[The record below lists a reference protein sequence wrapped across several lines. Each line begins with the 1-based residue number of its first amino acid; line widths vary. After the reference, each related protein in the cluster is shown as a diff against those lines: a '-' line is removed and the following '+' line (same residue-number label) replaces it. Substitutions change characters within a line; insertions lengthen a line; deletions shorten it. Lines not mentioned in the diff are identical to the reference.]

1 MNLLIGNINAQLAAR
16 QTGIVNETGI
26 APIETHKVPGIFF
39 IGEDDKY
46 YRNDMIQGIYS
57 VNRNFGA
64 NWTLIIEKDTKH
76 SRKNS
81 QSLSIS
87 FFESIWLLKLSRLG
101 LLYIDKKNPLLGIPN
116 KKTIISLKELGKKD
130 QLTIWLPDKYF
141 GDIWLKSLEVQ

>member
-1 MNLLIGNINAQLAAR
+1 
-16 QTGIVNETGI
+16 
-26 APIETHKVPGIFF
+26 
-39 IGEDDKY
+39 
-46 YRNDMIQGIYS
+46 MIQGIYS

-87 FFESIWLLKLSRLG
+87 FFESIIPQRLSNTNLLD
-101 LLYIDKKNPLLGIPN
+101 IDKKNPLLGIPN
-116 KKTIISLKELGKKD
+116 KKTIIYLKELGKKD